1 MAPTVPRKAVATEGD
16 TLADGQVQGG
26 SGAQPSRRPGLRDRL
41 ELSRGGADRLASME
55 GLRGLAVLLVFMVH
69 YTDRVLPWIEGTWV
83 EGFASRVG
91 DAGNSGV
98 DLFFVLSGFLI
109 YGNLMRR
116 EQAYRPFVRRR
127 LRRIYPTFLVVLAAY
142 VVVSFAIPSESKL
155 PGSLAE
161 IPPYLL
167 FNALLLPG
175 IIPVPAFITVA
186 WSLSYEV
193 FFYLTVPILIT
204 RLNLRE
210 RTEQWRWRFFVRLA
224 LGLVLLGGVISGAH
238 PRMSMFVGGMLLWE
252 WLTYRWP
259 RQADDPEAVRKVDR
273 WSTVALV
280 VGVLS
285 LFVLPGDFAFNLP
298 RVVVLLVAW
307 PVLCAGCFAVDRRC
321 RRWFSWTP
329 LRLLGNVSYSFYL
342 VHSLVLQAFA
352 FGLKQVWPPPSG
364 GAGWLWFVAL
374 VPAFAASV
382 AASIMLFL
390 AVEKP
395 LSLSKTERRLMKG
408 ARPS

>member
-1 MAPTVPRKAVATEGD
+1 LTRGGAVAKAQNG
-16 TLADGQVQGG
+16 GG
-26 SGAQPSRRPGLRDRL
+26 SGAGSRRASLRGRL

-83 EGFASRVG
+83 EGIAFRVG
-91 DAGNSGV
+91 DGWNSGV

-155 PGSLAE
+155 PASLAG

-167 FNALLLPG
+167 FNALMLPG

-186 WSLSYEV
+186 WSLSYEL

-204 RLNLRE
+204 RLRLRE
-210 RTEQWRWRFFVRLA
+210 RTEEWRWRFLVRLA
-224 LGLVLLGGVISGAH
+224 LGLLLLGGIISGTH
-238 PRMSMFVGGMLLWE
+238 PRMSMFVGGMLVWE

-259 RQADDPEAVRKVDR
+259 RRADDPVAARSVDR
-273 WSTVALV
+273 WSMAALA

-285 LFVLPGDFAFNLP
+285 PLILTSDIALGLP
-298 RVVVLLVAW
+298 RIAVLLVAW
-307 PVLCAGCFAVDRRC
+307 PVLCAGCFAVAGRC

-342 VHSLVLQAFA
+342 IHALVLNVFTY
-352 FGLKQVWPPPSG
+352 GLKQVFPPPAG

-374 VPAFAASV
+374 VPALAVSV
-382 AASIMLFL
+382 AASVTLFL
-390 AVEKP
+390 GVEKP
-395 LSLSKTERRLMKG
+395 LSLAALDLRSRTRRAG
-408 ARPS
+408 PA